1 MSPHTLLF
9 TKPAPVS
16 RKTLL
21 RSPLAVSI
29 ACLLLSG
36 CFAPKY
42 TAAEQE
48 MAETLTGENYQPATR
63 EFRDNIETQ
72 DVLAQAAFW
81 SREHSLNPGDLEAAI
96 KLASAVRRMGNASQA
111 IEITQQTRAL
121 YPRDPYL
128 AAEYAAALI
137 ASERGVD
144 AIDTLDTAIRT
155 APGYARLWSLKG
167 AALDQM
173 EQYELARKH
182 YAKALQ
188 ITPYDP
194 SILANIGLSYALSG
208 DAATGENWLRRAVEI
223 PGAGP
228 SVRQNLAIV
237 LQIQGKDTEADR
249 FLPMRRSAELTPPP
263 RRPQSQYRT
272 QTDARYSKPSAPLN
286 APRYPQG
293 YSQSG
298 PNGYQSNSRSTPI
311 QPKANTAPPNNR
323 APRIYGAEQSAPSS
337 ASAKSY
343 APQAYAP
350 RISTP
355 PVRAPQAQY
364 SQSAPQYKSAS
375 EAARAAAR
383 NIQAK
388 GKTGR
393 YIEPVSAPTSEQQS
407 ILARLS
413 QSLGPRPSG
422 MTPNQTP
429 QAYSKNTQTQNP
441 YAQPQQQQQ
450 YQAQQQAPYYAQ
462 PMQQSQ
468 GYQQNVQQQDQQPVS
483 RGAARRR

>member
-1 MSPHTLLF
+1 MSPHSSLLF
-9 TKPAPVS
+9 TKPTPVS
-16 RKTLL
+16 RKALL
-21 RSPLAVSI
+21 RAPIALSF

-263 RRPQSQYRT
+263 RRAQSQSRT

-286 APRYPQG
+286 AP
-293 YSQSG
+293 
-298 PNGYQSNSRSTPI
+298 PNH
-311 QPKANTAPPNNR
+311 R
-323 APRIYGAEQSAPSS
+323 APRIYGSERSAPST
-337 ASAKSY
+337 ASPQAY

-350 RISTP
+350 RMSTP

-383 NIQAK
+383 NIQAQ

-393 YIEPVSAPTSEQQS
+393 YVEPVSAPTSEQQS

-422 MTPNQTP
+422 MTPSQTP

-441 YAQPQQQQQ
+441 YAQPQYQQQ

-462 PMQQSQ
+462 PVYPQPVQQPQ
-468 GYQQNVQQQDQQPVS
+468 GYQQNVQQQEQQAVS